1 MTADDRLDLVIT
13 IGIALISPSGFVGF
27 ARLIVLA

>member
-1 MTADDRLDLVIT
+1 MTAEDRLDLVIT
-13 IGIALISPSGFVGF
+13 IGIALLSLAGFVGC